1 MPRVAIDIVEA
12 RRKRLAEVLES
23 SGYLPVGELC
33 RRLGVSEATCRRD
46 LTMLV
51 DRDQVRRTF
60 GGALGVVQSPSLGQY
75 DAGFASFRARLRV
88 ASGSKS
94 ILAQRAVALI
104 KAGQVIFLDA
114 GTTTFRVMEELVR
127 RPPDRLT
134 VVTHSL
140 MVALRL
146 GAVEGMT
153 VHLLGGQVLYRQGL
167 TLGAR
172 TEVAARVFDFDL
184 ALLGAEAFNH
194 RGIFNSHDDVVRL
207 QKTVVGRSRRVRFLM
222 DKTKGGQ
229 TAAVEVFG
237 WERWPGGDVRLL
249 SDADAGLL
257 EKNGVDKRFV
267 ARG

>member
-1 MPRVAIDIVEA
+1 MPRVALEVVET
-12 RRKRLAEVLES
+12 RRTRLAEVLQS

-46 LTMLV
+46 LTMLAN
-51 DRDQVRRTF
+51 RDQVRRTF
-60 GGALGVVQSPSLGQY
+60 GGALGVERSPSLGQY
-75 DAGFASFRARLRV
+75 EAGFASFRARRRL

-94 ILAQRAVALI
+94 VLARRAVGLI

-114 GTTTFRVMEELVR
+114 GTTVYRVVEELVQ

-172 TEVAARVFDFDL
+172 TEVAARAFNFDL
-184 ALLGAEAFNH
+184 ALLGAEAFNSV
-194 RGIFNSHDDVVRL
+194 GIFNSQDDVVRL

-237 WERWPGGDVRLL
+237 WERWPGRDVRLL
-249 SDADAGLL
+249 SDADAALL
-257 EKNGVDKRFV
+257 AKNGVEKRFV